1 MTRDKRATIV
11 RNCILKLQDTTNS
24 DTRGKEKSGLR
35 FPFVKDL
42 LIAKNSLKSF
52 DFWGT
57 IITIWEFYK
66 AKKGNLLYQGV
77 PPLVTDVTLTISY
90 PVVTA

>member
-11 RNCILKLQDTTNS
+11 RNCIPKLQDTTNS
-24 DTRGKEKSGLR
+24 SIRGKEKSGLR
-35 FPFVKDL
+35 FPFTKDL

-57 IITIWEFYK
+57 IITI
-66 AKKGNLLYQGV
+66 
-77 PPLVTDVTLTISY
+77 
-90 PVVTA
+90 